1 MVLYGVYERDSR
13 GGSLVT
19 DVVVRR
25 GTVHGMSMDDYA
37 AALRDRLS
45 DGNVTRP
52 ATTEDELSAL
62 ESATVVTGGSIT
74 EAELDRT
81 SELQYFACSS
91 AGYEHL
97 PLDALADAGVAVTN
111 AAGVHAPNVSE
122 YVLGALLSFERRF
135 FEARSRQERREWRSY
150 NATELAGSRVV
161 VVGMGAIG
169 QAILERLA
177 PFDVETVS
185 VRYSPEKDTPA
196 DEVYG
201 YDDIEAAAADADAIA
216 LACPLS
222 EETTALVDREVLAN
236 LDPDATVVNVAR
248 GPVVDTDAL
257 VRALRKNAIGGAALD
272 VTDPEPLPSEHD
284 LWGFDNVL
292 ITPHNAGHT
301 PAYFERLAD
310 IVTENIERASTSG
323 EWTGLR
329 NQVLP

>member
-1 MVLYGVYERDSR
+1 
-13 GGSLVT
+13 
-19 DVVVRR
+19 
-25 GTVHGMSMDDYA
+25 MDDYA

-45 DGNVTRP
+45 NGNITRP

-74 EAELDRT
+74 EAELGRAND
-81 SELQYFACSS
+81 LQYFACSS

-97 PLDALADAGVAVTN
+97 PLDALAEAGIAVTN

-135 FEARSRQERREWRSY
+135 FKARSRQERREWRSY
-150 NATELAGSRVV
+150 KATELAGSRVV

-185 VRYSPEKDTPA
+185 VRYSPDKDTPA

-201 YDDIEAAAADADAIA
+201 YDDVEAAAADADAIA

-257 VRALRKNAIGGAALD
+257 VRAIRKNAIGGAALD
-272 VTDPEPLPSEHD
+272 VTDPEPLPAQHD

-310 IVTENIERASTSG
+310 IVTENVERASSSG